1 MKNRGYAVRQL
12 DNQKMTVMAISDEE
26 HEFFIQLGARIAE
39 SRKSQGIT
47 QIQMAEILGVSQ
59 QTINSYEVGR
69 RRVPVS
75 TLSTLARTL
84 SISIEDLLG
93 EASNQPT
100 GKRGPAPKLQK
111 QFEMITQ
118 MPRTKQQ
125 FVMNMLDMVI
135 QQSASQE

>member
-1 MKNRGYAVRQL
+1 MRQL
-12 DNQKMTVMAISDEE
+12 GNQKMTVMAISDDER
-26 HEFFIQLGARIAE
+26 EFFIQLGTRIAE
-39 SRKSQGIT
+39 TRKSQGIT
-47 QIQMAEILGVSQ
+47 QIQMAEMLGVSQ

-84 SISIEDLLG
+84 SISIEELLG
-93 EASNQPT
+93 EVSNQSS

-111 QFEMITQ
+111 QVEIISQ

-135 QQSASQE
+135 QQSAAQE